1 VSPRTVPDGIT
12 HGHGISRT
20 LAALEVL
27 AEGSITAA
35 ALGEQIAVD
44 TRTARR
50 LLQRLAVDGYVARGS
65 HNLDGFASETALREL
80 GARLSSA
87 ATAHAEKSHRS
98 SAPPAAQ
105 RHMSRP

>member
-1 VSPRTVPDGIT
+1 VSPREVPDDIT

-35 ALGEQIAVD
+35 ALGERIAVD

-50 LLQRLAVDGYVARGS
+50 LLQRLAVDGYLARGHTTS
-65 HNLDGFASETALREL
+65 TATHPRRHS
-80 GARLSSA
+80 ASSA
-87 ATAHAEKSHRS
+87 RG
-98 SAPPAAQ
+98 
-105 RHMSRP
+105 